1 MALFNRRDSAH
12 QSALAAMER
21 LRRKRAYLVTTTW
34 TAYEALSILKRR
46 MGPEESKLLWARLSD
61 RRLVD
66 LFAVDEAVEREAVD
80 LFFAYDDKAWGV
92 VDCASL
98 VVMERTA
105 CTQALAFDEHF
116 VEAGRQRGF
125 TVIGS
130 CRADRQ

>member
-66 LFAVDEAVEREAVD
+66 LFAVDEAVEREAVWTCS
-80 LFFAYDDKAWGV
+80 LPMTRGV
-92 VDCASL
+92 AS
-98 VVMERTA
+98 R
-105 CTQALAFDEHF
+105 
-116 VEAGRQRGF
+116 EA
-125 TVIGS
+125 VILNG
-130 CRADRQ
+130 